1 MGFVLIGVLFIVL
14 RVGGWVQFHPDDF
27 WAWVIVLSPFALAV
41 VWWGW
46 SDATG
51 LTKRKAMQVLD
62 EKKEARRAQLM
73 EEGRPRASRRRLDQR
88 AAQIGR
94 GFLRRTSCSCR
105 CGRRPQGID
114 QPGLASRLGVE
125 QVQRH
130 AVGTHSLVREEAR
143 G

>member
-73 EEGRPRASRRRLDQR
+73 EGLGQSRPGDKKRR
-88 AAQIGR
+88 
-94 GFLRRTSCSCR
+94 
-105 CGRRPQGID
+105 
-114 QPGLASRLGVE
+114 
-125 QVQRH
+125 
-130 AVGTHSLVREEAR
+130 
-143 G
+143 